1 MEGLGTDPH
10 PLHVRLRDLR
20 QDHQDGG
27 RNALRMGGSSTPPTP
42 REVILLSSSPPPP
55 SLFSPP
61 SPPHTGGTR
70 GEVSAA
76 SPDMARGNLL
86 AVRGL

>member
-1 MEGLGTDPH
+1 MRRRRGAWRRGLGAGEEGQ
-10 PLHVRLRDLR
+10 V
-20 QDHQDGG
+20 GG
-27 RNALRMGGSSTPPTP
+27 KGG
-42 REVILLSSSPPPP
+42 
-55 SLFSPP
+55 
-61 SPPHTGGTR
+61 GGGGDSR

>member
-1 MEGLGTDPH
+1 MGVIWVDMG
-10 PLHVRLRDLR
+10 VIWGNMGSY
-20 QDHQDGG
+20 GG
-27 RNALRMGGSSTPPTP
+27 HIGVLWGGKC
-42 REVILLSSSPPPP
+42 
-55 SLFSPP
+55 
-61 SPPHTGGTR
+61 R

>member
-1 MEGLGTDPH
+1 MARGEEEEE
-10 PLHVRLRDLR
+10 
-20 QDHQDGG
+20 
-27 RNALRMGGSSTPPTP
+27 
-42 REVILLSSSPPPP
+42 REVAR
-55 SLFSPP
+55 
-61 SPPHTGGTR
+61 GEEEDR